1 MRVVLNDIVKMKI
14 CDPSARDCHD
24 EREVLESLLP
34 FEAAA
39 VLELGCGKAEKTRT
53 IAEAG
58 KVASITA
65 MEVDRIQHAANLRIT
80 DLPKVTFALGGAESI
95 PAPDAQFDIVL
106 MFKSLHHVPL
116 DKMDRAMAEIRRVL
130 RPGGLLYVSEPVFAG
145 EYNEIVRLFHDEQ
158 AVREE
163 AFASIVRAIS
173 TGLFDLVEEE
183 FFDTEIH
190 FDSFEQFEARVI
202 KVTHSDH
209 RLSSELYEA
218 VRRKFMSHL
227 GQQGAR
233 FRQPLRI
240 DLLRRAAD

>member
-1 MRVVLNDIVKMKI
+1 MSVALNNVVKMKI
-14 CDPSARDCHD
+14 CDPLASDCRD

-39 VLELGCGKAEKTRT
+39 VLELGCGRAEKTRT

-80 DLPKVTFALGGAESI
+80 DLPQVTFALGGAEAI
-95 PAPDAQFDIVL
+95 PAADAQFDIVL

-116 DKMDRAMAEIRRVL
+116 DKMDRAMAEILRVM

-145 EYNEIVRLFHDEQ
+145 EYNEIIRIFHDEQ

-173 TGLFDLVEEE
+173 AGLFDLVEQE

-202 KVTHSDH
+202 KVTHTDH
-209 RLSSELYEA
+209 RLSPELYDV
-218 VRRKFMSHL
+218 VRRMFMSRL
-227 GQQGAR
+227 GPQGVS
-233 FRQPLRI
+233 FRQPLRV
-240 DLLRRAAD
+240 DLLRRPR